1 MQYLGATPGFV
12 EKVVA
17 DYIRGANLEKCIPGA
32 TVVDLE
38 WFAAEAIEAAAIHR
52 KPAQLL
58 AELDAHELGDLAALH
73 VAETLQQTAYR
84 AGGAQRDTLLAAA
97 ERAFAAAADSPI
109 RTFGV
114 WYSDVFFDLAQ
125 LRRRRGDGSAVELV
139 ERALRFDVEWEE
151 ATNVCSRIGDLGE
164 TLMMVGRPDD
174 GLRTFAALLRT
185 GPPSPWQWTALRHG
199 MEWLDTPG
207 LHEQV
212 CRAGLARLRDSNDR
226 DAAEVRSQLE
236 EALSRPP
243 EPRDRVHRPSAEAV
257 HDLTEALAEP
267 LPSVASYDKWDPAAV
282 ARRIVPHFDAVRAKR
297 APVAED
303 LRPRQAVLL
312 AATAQRHVESHAQRL
327 RTSTGAKVGRNDPC
341 PCGSGK
347 KYKRCCG
354 VC

>member
-38 WFAAEAIEAAAIHR
+38 WFAAEAIEAAAIH
-52 KPAQLL
+52 
-58 AELDAHELGDLAALH
+58 
-73 VAETLQQTAYR
+73 
-84 AGGAQRDTLLAAA
+84 
-97 ERAFAAAADSPI
+97 
-109 RTFGV
+109 
-114 WYSDVFFDLAQ
+114 
-125 LRRRRGDGSAVELV
+125 
-139 ERALRFDVEWEE
+139 
-151 ATNVCSRIGDLGE
+151 
-164 TLMMVGRPDD
+164 
-174 GLRTFAALLRT
+174 
-185 GPPSPWQWTALRHG
+185 ALRHG
-199 MEWLDTPG
+199 MECLDTPG

-243 EPRDRVHRPSAEAV
+243 EPRDRAHRPSAEAV

-282 ARRIVPHFDAVRAKR
+282 ARRIVPHLDVVRAKR
-297 APVAED
+297 APVVED

-312 AATAQRHVESHAQRL
+312 AFTVQRHVESHAQRL